1 MSILEQDYPKEYI
14 EVFIIDGNS
23 TDKTRDIVSRYT
35 SEYSFIRLLDN
46 PKRYVPYALNM
57 GLEVAL
63 KWHQGKL
70 SCDLT
75 VIAPIRRTT
84 SLNW

>member
-35 SEYSFIRLLDN
+35 REYPFIKLL
-46 PKRYVPYALNM
+46 A
-57 GLEVAL
+57 
-63 KWHQGKL
+63 
-70 SCDLT
+70 
-75 VIAPIRRTT
+75 
-84 SLNW
+84 SLPTLI

>member
-1 MSILEQDYPKEYI
+1 MKIRKVSVICPVFNEERFIEPCLMSILEQDYPKEYI

-46 PKRYVPYALNM
+46 PN
-57 GLEVAL
+57 
-63 KWHQGKL
+63 
-70 SCDLT
+70 
-75 VIAPIRRTT
+75 T
-84 SLNW
+84 SIC